1 MRSIPYHEIVAQA
14 ERLCKE
20 ANFFLNPDLARALDD
35 ALRTEPSP
43 LGVEVL
49 RTLQENARLAAAE
62 QLPLCQDTGLA
73 LFFVDLGEEVRVEG
87 GSLYDAIHEG
97 VRQGYQEGYLRNSV
111 VSDPLKRTP
120 GKDNTPA
127 IIHVTL
133 VPGDRIHLH
142 MKVVSAGCENKS
154 RMTILRP
161 ADGVEGVRQFIL
173 TVVKEAGPSACPP
186 FTVGVGIGGDF
197 EVAPLLAKRA
207 LLRPIGRRHFDPE
220 VAALEQSLLR
230 EVNAL
235 GIGPVGLGGATTA
248 FEVFIETAPC
258 HIASLPVAV
267 NLACHSSRH
276 REAEI

>member
-1 MRSIPYHEIVAQA
+1 MRSIPYHEIATQA

-62 QLPLCQDTGLA
+62 QIPLCQDTGLA
-73 LFFVDLGEEVRVEG
+73 LFFVDLGEDVRVEG
-87 GSLYDAIHEG
+87 GSLYDAIQEG
-97 VRQGYQEGYLRNSV
+97 ARKGYQEGYLRNSV

-161 ADGVEGVRQFIL
+161 ADGIEGVKAFIL
-173 TVVKEAGPSACPP
+173 TVVKEAGPGACPP

-207 LLRPIGRRHFDPE
+207 LLRLIGRRHLDPE
-220 VAALEQSLLR
+220 VAALELSLLG
-230 EVNAL
+230 EINAL

-248 FEVFIETAPC
+248 FDVFIETAPC

-276 REAEI
+276 REVEI